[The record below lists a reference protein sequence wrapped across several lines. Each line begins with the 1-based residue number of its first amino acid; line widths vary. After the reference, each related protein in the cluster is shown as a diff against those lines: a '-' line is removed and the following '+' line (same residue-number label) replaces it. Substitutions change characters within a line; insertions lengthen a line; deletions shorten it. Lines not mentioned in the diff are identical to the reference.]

1 MSFMPET
8 SVLLTYSVACFVLF
22 MTPGPD
28 MSLFLARTVAGG
40 RRAGL
45 ASMLGASVGCLV
57 HTALAAVGL
66 SALIAASPTAFTV
79 MKFVGAAYLA
89 WLAFDAVRHGS
100 ALTIRAEAASPPA
113 FWRTFWLGVAVNLAN
128 PKVILFFVTFLPQFV
143 SVTDPYAPG
152 KLAFLGVYFVAFSIP
167 LCVVLILG
175 AERVISNAKQRPGL
189 VRAIDYVFAGV
200 FGAFAVKILL
210 TESK

>member
-1 MSFMPET
+1 MIFIPDT

-45 ASMLGASVGCLV
+45 ASMLGASAGCLV
-57 HTALAAVGL
+57 HTVLAAVGL

-79 MKFVGAAYLA
+79 MKLVGAAYLA
-89 WLAFDAVRHGS
+89 WLALDAVRNGS
-100 ALTIRAEAASPPA
+100 ALTIRAEAALPPS
-113 FWRTFWLGVAVNLAN
+113 FWRTFWLGVAVNMSN

-143 SVTDPYAPG
+143 SATDPNAPG
-152 KLAFLGVYFVAFSIP
+152 KLAFLGVYFVVFSIP
-167 LCVVLILG
+167 LCVALILG
-175 AERVISNAKQRPGL
+175 AERVIRNAKQHPA
-189 VRAIDYVFAGV
+189 VMRAIDYIFAGV

-210 TESK
+210 AESK